1 MTSTISHAPSV
12 NLLISSM
19 TVVAAVSTAPT
30 PLITARLIQP
40 RDRCV
45 RQCLTMPNWDS
56 VNPMNTPTANSGTS
70 ACVLPLD
77 ATSRAAARTAS
88 TTTP

>member
-12 NLLISSM
+12 NLVPSSIIVV
-19 TVVAAVSTAPT
+19 TVVRTAPK
-30 PLITARLIQP
+30 PLMAARVIQP
-40 RDRCV
+40 RDRSIL
-45 RQCLTMPNWDS
+45 QCLTMPNWDS
-56 VNPMNTPTANSGTS
+56 VNPTNTPMANSGIS
-70 ACVLPLD
+70 ACVSPLD